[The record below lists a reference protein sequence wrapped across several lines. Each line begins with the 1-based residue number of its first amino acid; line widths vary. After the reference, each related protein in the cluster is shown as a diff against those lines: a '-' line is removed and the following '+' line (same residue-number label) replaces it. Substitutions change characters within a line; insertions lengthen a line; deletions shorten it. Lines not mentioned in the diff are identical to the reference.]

1 MSIENKL
8 VVHPTLGICMITDRD
23 QKNEKVTLTAVSD
36 QGCKCTFP
44 MKSFKLIGIRDLI
57 TKEYANELVDSI
69 YHPAVAEFDKD
80 KMSPRKIEEVI
91 KGKEISDKAFL
102 YSYLLYQK
110 YTKERI
116 GSINSTYLQ
125 RVEENLCEELSFVL
139 SLNSEEMIKDLICS
153 YKNMIH

>member
-1 MSIENKL
+1 
-8 VVHPTLGICMITDRD
+8 
-23 QKNEKVTLTAVSD
+23 
-36 QGCKCTFP
+36 
-44 MKSFKLIGIRDLI
+44 
-57 TKEYANELVDSI
+57 
-69 YHPAVAEFDKD
+69 
-80 KMSPRKIEEVI
+80 MSPRKIEEVI